1 MSAYHPRQP
10 DQVRRICPDA
20 HQQRDSGRPECSGRL
35 LHDARIVKKNL
46 MRFQVRIVSCSVCEA
61 RVRRVVLGL
70 RGTSRCP
77 TCRGSRARS
86 ARHDCNVGRWM
97 SEKRRARRAC
107 MPLATARP
115 TPSHAAA
122 PPSEPTVA
130 ESTVRQALGAM
141 CTAVIETTFG
151 DVVGLR
157 HLQTASRRTRHRL
170 TSGCAGR
177 PPRVCAASAR
187 APPPRML

>member
-1 MSAYHPRQP
+1 MPINSETRAVRSVAA
-10 DQVRRICPDA
+10 DCFMMRASVRRSDA
-20 HQQRDSGRPECSGRL
+20 LSSSHC
-35 LHDARIVKKNL
+35 
-46 MRFQVRIVSCSVCEA
+46 
-61 RVRRVVLGL
+61 VVLGL
-70 RGTSRCP
+70 QGTCP
-77 TCRGSRARS
+77 TCGARS
-86 ARHDCNVGRWM
+86 ARHDCHVGWWM

-107 MPLATARP
+107 MPLAKARP

-187 APPPRML
+187 APPPRMLQRTVTSRWQHPHWKEPT